1 MQSITPVLSNFNYQ
15 EYITSITRNKEGLN
29 PVNQYELSPSE
40 ITHKLSIHT
49 EIILFEN
56 YSIVF

>member
-1 MQSITPVLSNFNYQ
+1 MQAITPVLSNFNYQ

-40 ITHKLSIHT
+40 IRG
-49 EIILFEN
+49 
-56 YSIVF
+56 